1 MIGNRLEVMLFP
13 LHSLHVNLGEQTLL
27 DGVERES
34 EDAPHPLVKISVEE
48 SFPLELL
55 QQSAQLFAQDKL
67 TLRPNDSLCLIYYH
81 FENAGVWIGDSI
93 FNQLSYSS
101 YDIFLIRKHSLA

>member
-34 EDAPHPLVKISVEE
+34 KDAPHSLVKVSVEE

-55 QQSAQLFAQDKL
+55 Q
-67 TLRPNDSLCLIYYH
+67 
-81 FENAGVWIGDSI
+81 
-93 FNQLSYSS
+93 
-101 YDIFLIRKHSLA
+101 